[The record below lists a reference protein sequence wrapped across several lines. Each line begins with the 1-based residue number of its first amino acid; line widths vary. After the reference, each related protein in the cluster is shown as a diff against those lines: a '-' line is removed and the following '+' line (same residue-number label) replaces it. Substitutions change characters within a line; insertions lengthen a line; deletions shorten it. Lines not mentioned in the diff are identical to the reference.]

1 MAALADQILQA
12 GTPPDDVGRMVLAG
26 VKENRLYIHTDRI
39 MEAVI
44 GQRTRELLDAMPPW

>member
-1 MAALADQILQA
+1 MADRILQG

-39 MEAVI
+39 MEALI